1 MVADRN
7 DITQLEQDAKMEEIY
22 YILLSLCREYSLEMM
37 NGVITQED
45 CYTKLKMI
53 KNDMKQLDKQEL
65 MNKTKQIYQPIL
77 KKLKKKHYDA

>member
-1 MVADRN
+1 MESYQN
-7 DITQLEQDAKMEEIY
+7 DINQLEQDAKMEDIY

-37 NGVITQED
+37 NGSITQED
-45 CYTKLKMI
+45 CYSKLKMI

>member
-1 MVADRN
+1 MVVDRN
-7 DITQLEQDAKMEEIY
+7 DINQLEQDAKMEEIY

-37 NGVITQED
+37 NGAITQED

-77 KKLKKKHYDA
+77 KKLKKKHYDT